1 MQDNKNS
8 LVQLGFLIVILLA
21 LGLAFMH
28 ISGRNNGG
36 ETSFR
41 SAGSDGRPSHAGAY
55 RDEWGNLRLEDRA
68 VQALKNEELLG
79 VPAEEAYEP
88 LSKEQKRA
96 LAVQRYARRPDLS
109 LRPSGGDSSR
119 PGRYSGG
126 YEKTGGENYHPSGSY
141 LAGRQTYAGG
151 ANSSSYS
158 GAYSGNYD
166 GKGKNIR
173 GSVVSSGGKEMA
185 GVYRPSAEEK
195 RQGVLAPYLTS
206 LTPEQAKSLERQLTG
221 LSSRV
226 ERGILQ
232 AMLPKS
238 RKNANIEKYLQRN
251 SSHNV
256 SAGPFASVLEQVAAQ
271 KAGIMNSMNGA
282 FGEEAAK
289 EAGKVMDA
297 YQSELA
303 AALNQPGQTAD
314 QLTQKART
322 IGQKYEKELQEVGQK
337 HGKKQFEAQRLEKD
351 NALQEGLARAYGD
364 NIASLAGEL
373 LADYREKDLQL
384 AMAGLPEEE
393 YYKRQLENQ
402 RARRKDLEQILL
414 QNGKSLKGL
423 QDAED
428 ELERQRVAQAVKDEE
443 EGKTLPTIHHY
454 DDKTIQTV
462 TADVRRE
469 RNEKQALAANI
480 YGEEGGSAVGAIYDR
495 YEARISEILNSDWPL
510 SVKEQQKMEA
520 RRQANEEIE
529 SLQKSPQMREARQRE
544 QVEDQ
549 LERLMQDPG
558 VRNASPAEK
567 AAFEERARPVLDN
580 MFRRLNEIAESD
592 APDDVKQKQ
601 MAAVQDWAQRQL
613 SGGR

>member
-1 MQDNKNS
+1 M
-8 LVQLGFLIVILLA
+8 QLGFLIVILLA
-21 LGLAFMH
+21 LGLAFMRM
-28 ISGRNNGG
+28 SGGNSGGRLSARSAHSGG
-36 ETSFR
+36 ELART
-41 SAGSDGRPSHAGAY
+41 GAY
-55 RDEWGNLRLEDRA
+55 RDELGNIRLEDGT

-79 VPAEEAYEP
+79 IPSEETSYEP

-96 LAVQRYARRPDLS
+96 LAVQRYLKRPDLS
-109 LRPSGGDSSR
+109 LRSSGAEGGALFQA
-119 PGRYSGG
+119 GRYSTGYSTAGG
-126 YEKTGGENYHPSGSY
+126 GKYNSSGY
-141 LAGRQTYAGG
+141 LSGRQP
-151 ANSSSYS
+151 ANSSFYS
-158 GAYSGNYD
+158 GASSGKYA

-173 GSVVSSGGKEMA
+173 GGLVSYGGKEMA

-195 RQGVLAPYLTS
+195 MQGVLAPYLTS

-232 AMLPKS
+232 AMLPKN

-282 FGEEAAK
+282 FGEEAAQD
-289 EAGKVMDA
+289 AGKVMEA

-303 AALNQPGQTAD
+303 AALKQPGQTAE
-314 QLTQKART
+314 QLTQKARE

-337 HGKKQFEAQRLEKD
+337 HGIRQFEAQRLEKD
-351 NALQEGLARAYGD
+351 NALQEGLAQAYGAD
-364 NIASLAGEL
+364 IAALAGEK
-373 LADYREKDLQL
+373 LAAYREKDLQL

-393 YYKRQLENQ
+393 YYKQQLENQ
-402 RARRKDLEQILL
+402 RARRKELEQILL
-414 QNGKSLKGL
+414 QNGKPLKGL
-423 QDAED
+423 QEAED
-428 ELERQRVAQAVKDEE
+428 ELERQRVAQAIKDEE
-443 EGKTLPTIHHY
+443 EGKTLPTLHHY

-462 TADVRRE
+462 TADVQRE
-469 RNEKQALAANI
+469 RNEKQELAVRI
-480 YGEEGGSAVGAIYDR
+480 YGEEGGAAVSAIYDR
-495 YEARISEILNSDWPL
+495 YETRISEILNSDWPL

-529 SLQKSPQMREARQRE
+529 ALQKSPQMREARQRE
-544 QVEDQ
+544 QVETQ
-549 LERLMQDPG
+549 LARLMQDPG

-567 AAFEERARPVLDN
+567 AAFEEHARPVLDN

-592 APDDVKQKQ
+592 APDDVKQDQ

-613 SGGR
+613 SGGQ